1 MKKYKPIYKRKRLGE
16 EYILNQ
22 RKKALLGIMDVLIL
36 QWIKENPIGGQD
48 IMNKILKQFDI
59 KIGPGTMYPIL
70 FSLKKRALVNTKID
84 KKRKLYL
91 LTDKGKIA
99 SKAFVKDYSKIK
111 NDLEPFLEEKKETG
125 IKKVFDT
132 LLKK

>member
-48 IMNKILKQFDI
+48 IMNKIL
-59 KIGPGTMYPIL
+59 Y
-70 FSLKKRALVNTKID
+70 
-84 KKRKLYL
+84 
-91 LTDKGKIA
+91 
-99 SKAFVKDYSKIK
+99 
-111 NDLEPFLEEKKETG
+111 E
-125 IKKVFDT
+125 
-132 LLKK
+132 